1 MAPTNEELNRIAQ
14 QAEADLNSYQAKQG
28 LNNSSVN
35 DAGVDSGVERKFPGA
50 EVKYG
55 DELSTSG
62 SYNKRITPSEGG
74 ELDDRGRQVLPYLSF
89 LCL

>member
-28 LNNSSVN
+28 LNNYSVN
-35 DAGVDSGVERKFPGA
+35 DAGVDSGVERKFTGA

-62 SYNKRITPSEGG
+62 SYNKRIPPSEGG